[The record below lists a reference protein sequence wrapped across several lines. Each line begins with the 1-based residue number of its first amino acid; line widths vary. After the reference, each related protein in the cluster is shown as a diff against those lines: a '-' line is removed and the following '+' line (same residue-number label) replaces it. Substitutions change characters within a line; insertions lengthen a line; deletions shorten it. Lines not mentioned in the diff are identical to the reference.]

1 MSCRR
6 SLGSYYPIK
15 ESKSFTEKNWGI
27 SQSYF
32 PVQEQ
37 VLSNSGDIEYI
48 DEVIDD
54 DEMMEYMKD
63 ESQLKG
69 RRGVLR
75 ITGEDKRPKCQPIGA
90 QIDCRFGVKVGKLKI
105 ELNNIFFQMW
115 SITKSSS
122 WRVVC
127 PVEVRRYSGGRY
139 HWKVGVCKL
148 VLEFL
153 TTFF

>member
-37 VLSNSGDIEYI
+37 VLSYSGDIEYI

-105 ELNNIFFQMW
+105 ELNNIFFRCGPSLNLPAGGWCALWKCGGIQEVDTIGRW
-115 SITKSSS
+115 ECAS
-122 WRVVC
+122 WC
-127 PVEVRRYSGGRY
+127 
-139 HWKVGVCKL
+139 
-148 VLEFL
+148 
-153 TTFF
+153 